1 MGRGNVGR
9 RTPPE
14 RSPPAPINMGS
25 TTGPRYAFSG
35 TVPSTRPTTSL
46 SVESATASSTYGKRV
61 SARDVRRLRRF

>member
-1 MGRGNVGR
+1 VGRGNVGR

-25 TTGPRYAFSG
+25 TTGPG
-35 TVPSTRPTTSL
+35 MPSRERSHRQDQLSL

-61 SARDVRRLRRF
+61 SARDVRRLRHF